1 MAVTTPTTPS
11 PQFIFFEN
19 LMGAVRT
26 AGALIIGNGV
36 LWQVMDKP
44 AGDPTKLFV
53 GGALLLVIGS
63 ITPTLKQAIKSH
75 WLSKKGNHHE

>member
-1 MAVTTPTTPS
+1 MANTSPPKPTANM
-11 PQFIFFEN
+11 IFFEN

-44 AGDPTKLFV
+44 AGNPTNLFV
-53 GGALLLVIGS
+53 GGALLLIIGS
-63 ITPTLKQAIKSH
+63 VTPTLLLALQSAQQ
-75 WLSKKGNHHE
+75 SKKENHHE